1 MAAPYTYAQP
11 EVEDVD
17 EPDPTFEVLND
28 YTVDLENPLGVG
40 GFGSVHVGC
49 QKGTHKMVAVKAVSK
64 ARTQV
69 AAERGDTHN
78 SAEDIL
84 KIEID
89 AMRDLSETRH
99 RNIPKFYGSWED
111 DLYVYLIL
119 QLCTGGELQ
128 DWLLRKSEQEVYTER
143 AAAKVAYDVL
153 QALRKCHELG
163 IVHRDVKPPNLLYSA
178 PPSDEGALLKL
189 VDFGLAARHTADM
202 PPLRDACGTLD
213 FMAPEM
219 LADEPS
225 YGAKADVWSAG
236 VLVYMLLSGSHPF
249 RGPSQLATEERIKAA
264 LLPTDRAGEGIRG
277 VSPEARAFVRALLA
291 LQPGARLS
299 AKEARVLTMPVLSM
313 RVLTMQSVCA
323 QCVLHGAAPP
333 QEAHWPHSLAVHA

>member
-1 MAAPYTYAQP
+1 MKTNAISPIAPTP
-11 EVEDVD
+11 N
-17 EPDPTFEVLND
+17 PDPA
-28 YTVDLENPLGVG
+28 
-40 GFGSVHVGC
+40 
-49 QKGTHKMVAVKAVSK
+49 QAVKEA
-64 ARTQV
+64 
-69 AAERGDTHN
+69 
-78 SAEDIL
+78 
-84 KIEID
+84 
-89 AMRDLSETRH
+89 
-99 RNIPKFYGSWED
+99 
-111 DLYVYLIL
+111 
-119 QLCTGGELQ
+119 
-128 DWLLRKSEQEVYTER
+128 
-143 AAAKVAYDVL
+143 
-153 QALRKCHELG
+153 
-163 IVHRDVKPPNLLYSA
+163 
-178 PPSDEGALLKL
+178 
-189 VDFGLAARHTADM
+189 LAARHTADM

-313 RVLTMQSVCA
+313 RVFTMQSVCA
-323 QCVLHGAAPP
+323 QCMLHSTAPP